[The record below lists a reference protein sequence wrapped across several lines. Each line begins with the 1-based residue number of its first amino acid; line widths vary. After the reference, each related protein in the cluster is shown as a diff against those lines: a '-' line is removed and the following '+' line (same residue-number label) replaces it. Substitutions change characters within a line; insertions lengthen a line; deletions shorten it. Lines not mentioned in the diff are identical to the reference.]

1 MAGIRTN
8 RNFLFP
14 VVTDSD
20 KQNVEQQRN
29 PARSP
34 LRSSSIY
41 PNLVGE
47 HQREAR
53 TGRPAHTTH
62 ARTPRRPAAA
72 PPLLPVPYLPIG
84 RGRDDA
90 AASSVPQRPTET
102 TSRPCRPAAVTERA
116 LALARAADD
125 DARRTSTPPFP
136 LLVCYVRRVGAGGRG
151 AHARARCAARRSAGS
166 AAAAQLAGR

>member
-29 PARSP
+29 PARTPQRS
-34 LRSSSIY
+34 SSSIY

-116 LALARAADD
+116 LARAADD